1 MLILVLIDVQY
12 SLSFEKSLLVKITPP
27 QIPTT
32 RFPPAQSLISPNPY
46 HYFKDPE

>member
-32 RFPPAQSLISPNPY
+32 RFPPAQSLISPQSLPLIQ
-46 HYFKDPE
+46 KP